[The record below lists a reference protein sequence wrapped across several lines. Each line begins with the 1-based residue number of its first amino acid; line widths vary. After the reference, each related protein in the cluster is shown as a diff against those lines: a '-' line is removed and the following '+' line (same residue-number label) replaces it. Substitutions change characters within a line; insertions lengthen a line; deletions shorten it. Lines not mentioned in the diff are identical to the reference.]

1 MTEPTTDMI
10 RGEGKKLFVTEGRAA
25 LAARI
30 WFFTQFRAMSDAD
43 WQRGVGLEYSC
54 RYRTAEYYKHKSA
67 KVIIPP
73 NPHRGEK
80 TFRSMRA
87 EIDPAIIKALPR
99 KLFEERF
106 VVLTRRD
113 IEMINFEAD
122 MKFYRRQR
130 QRILDAGFRLSPP
143 DQPFVIPEPLR
154 RQEERLWQEELA
166 RRDQEA
172 KAREKKAA
180 EVLAAAKKK
189 RAQMKS

>member
-1 MTEPTTDMI
+1 MSENTDDMI
-10 RGEGKKLFVTEGRAA
+10 RGEGQRLFVTEGRAA

-54 RYRTAEYYKHKSA
+54 RYRTAEYYKSKRA
-67 KVIIPP
+67 VVTIPP
-73 NPHRGEK
+73 NPNRGERS
-80 TFRSMRA
+80 FRNMRA

-113 IEMINFEAD
+113 VEMINFEAD

-130 QRILDAGFRLSPP
+130 KRIVDAGFRLSPP
-143 DQPFVIPEPLR
+143 DQPLVIPEPLR
-154 RQEERLWQEELA
+154 RQEERLWQAELE
-166 RRDQEA
+166 RREAEA
-172 KAREKKAA
+172 KARAQKAA

-189 RAQMKS
+189 REQAKS